1 MSTPARLDLRFA
13 LGSADFSI
21 SFGSYAHGVIVL
33 TTTALPT
40 GPSELPAPEP
50 LTHMAGSAFPTGRAE
65 TARFRELVDRHYEFV
80 WRSVRRLGVPRSDV
94 DDAAQEVFV
103 VAARRLADFDAARER
118 AFLFGTA
125 ARVASTRR
133 RNERR
138 RPEELD
144 AESDARPAGDLD
156 PEELAELA
164 RARPLLQEILDG
176 MSDEVRA
183 VFILSELEELPVRE
197 IAGVLGLPQGTVS
210 SRLRSA
216 REKFHAG
223 IKRLQARAA
232 FAWRKR

>member
-1 MSTPARLDLRFA
+1 MSRLPRPDLRFVPPD
-13 LGSADFSI
+13 SDFAI
-21 SFGSYAHGVIVL
+21 SFGPAAHGVIVL
-33 TTTALPT
+33 STTALRT
-40 GPSELPAPEP
+40 GPTELSAADP
-50 LTHMAGSAFPTGRAE
+50 LSRMAGSAFPSGRAE
-65 TARFRELVDRHYEFV
+65 KARFRELVDRHYEFV
-80 WRSVRRLGVPRSDV
+80 WRSVRRLGVPRADV
-94 DDAAQEVFV
+94 DDAVQEVFV
-103 VAARRLADFDAARER
+103 VAARRLDDFGEERER

-125 ARVASTRR
+125 MRVASTRR
-133 RNERR
+133 RNARR

-144 AESDARPAGDLD
+144 AESDERPAGDLD

-176 MSDEVRA
+176 MSEELRA
-183 VFILSELEELPVRE
+183 VFILSEIEELPVRE
-197 IAGVLGLPQGTVS
+197 IAEVLAVPQGTVS